1 MKKIS
6 TTILILLAALMLV
19 ACGDGKKE
27 NFKVTVESLTPA
39 RSSVHIVLNI
49 EDEESVIVKDSI
61 EAKLYYKDSLVS
73 TTPATI
79 VKDEEDGVILE
90 SYIEI
95 KSLSVGEEYRVEIL
109 LTANKKSHKVYTNTF
124 ETSIVGSSKENPILI
139 KTKEDFMNINNDS
152 TAYYRLENDIDFE
165 GEYLPSMFQTIVFRG
180 HLDGN
185 NKTVKNYLFNQRKS
199 YLGIFGRN
207 NGTIENL
214 TLEGGKVEL
223 KYSSQY
229 ISLLVARNSGI
240 IRNVHVKDAN
250 IDIDFVYTGTIYM
263 GGIVGYGEIN
273 SELRD
278 SKVTNLNI
286 NIKASERRTEFNI
299 GGLTGRLVG
308 AQIFN
313 STADVKINIVNGDSS
328 YIGGAVGF
336 ITHSNNLRAKLTQVI
351 ANLDITIETKVKS
364 ILILNNKEEVIVGNI
379 GGLVGKSIMAT
390 INKSSGTNK
399 TILTGATNNA
409 TQQSNQ
415 DYFSIGGLAGTLVSG
430 NILFETLSELDVTV
444 KGQNEADNFK
454 GFENLYIGGIAGES
468 FNSEITKAFSKD
480 FKATV
485 ENEDLPSR
493 VHPLFG
499 YGEEGGD
506 YNGSIINH
514 YTDTYENESLR
525 VDGEIKEVTSIPTT
539 ILNQDYYTTEFMKDL
554 VTP

>member
-1 MKKIS
+1 MRKIS
-6 TTILILLAALMLV
+6 ATILALLAALMLV
-19 ACGDGKKE
+19 ACGGGKKQ

-49 EDEESVIVKDSI
+49 EDNDSVIVKDSI
-61 EAKLYYKDSLVS
+61 EAKLYHKDSLVS
-73 TTPATI
+73 TTTATI
-79 VKDEEDGVILE
+79 VKDEEEGAILE

-95 KSLSVGEEYRVEIL
+95 KSLSVGLEYRVEIL

-124 ETSIVGSSKENPILI
+124 ETSTVGSSKEDPIVV
-139 KTKEDFMNINNDS
+139 KTKEDFLNINNDS

-165 GEYLPSMFQTIVFRG
+165 GEYLPSMFQSIVFLG

-185 NKTVKNYLFNQRKS
+185 NKTVKNYLFDQRKS

-229 ISLLVARNSGI
+229 ISLLVARNSGT
-240 IRNVHVKDAN
+240 IRNVHVKDAV
-250 IDIDFVYTGTIYM
+250 IDIDFVYTGTIYI
-263 GGIVGYGEIN
+263 GGIVGYGEID

-278 SKVTNLNI
+278 STVTNLNI
-286 NIKASERRTEFNI
+286 NIQASERRTEFNI
-299 GGLTGRLVG
+299 GGLIGRLVG

-313 STADVKINIVNGDSS
+313 SASDVKVNIANGDSS

-336 ITHSNNLRAKLTQVI
+336 MTHNNNLRAKLVQVI
-351 ANLDITIETKVKS
+351 GNLDITIETKVKS

-379 GGLVGKSIMAT
+379 GGLVGKSIMAN
-390 INKSSGTNK
+390 IHKSKGANKVN
-399 TILTGATNNA
+399 LVGATNNA
-409 TQQSNQ
+409 AKQSNQ
-415 DYFSIGGLAGTLVSG
+415 DYYSIGGLAGTLVSG
-430 NILFETLSELDVTV
+430 NTLFETLSELDVTV

-454 GFENLYIGGIAGES
+454 DFENLYIGGIAGES

-480 FKATV
+480 FKAV
-485 ENEDLPSR
+485 INNEDLPSR
-493 VHPLFG
+493 ISPLFG
-499 YGEEGGD
+499 YGQEGGD
-506 YNGSIINH
+506 YNASVITH
-514 YTDTYENESLR
+514 DTDTNENQSLKLE
-525 VDGEIKEVTSIPTT
+525 GETKEAVNLPTT
-539 ILNQDYYTTEFMKDL
+539 VLDKEYFTTEFMKDL